1 MSDSNNAGREAV
13 IGRVRRALGRGALP
27 ADAAAEIDAKLRA
40 PAANTVPARSNVSL
54 AERVEMFTHYAEAV
68 STTVTRVSAAADVP
82 GAVSDYLAEHNLPSD
97 IVMAPDAELDTYPWS
112 ERPMLS
118 MRRGRAEDADQVSLT
133 SAAFGFAET
142 GTLMM
147 TSGAH
152 HPSTLNFMPET
163 HIVVLPADRILG
175 AYEEGWQKLR
185 ENADAEGRFMP
196 RTVNMITGPSRTADI
211 EQRMQLGAH
220 GPRRL
225 HIVIVGDVDD
235 DATGETD
242 GGD

>member
-1 MSDSNNAGREAV
+1 
-13 IGRVRRALGRGALP
+13 
-27 ADAAAEIDAKLRA
+27 
-40 PAANTVPARSNVSL
+40 
-54 AERVEMFTHYAEAV
+54 
-68 STTVTRVSAAADVP
+68 
-82 GAVSDYLAEHNLPSD
+82 
-97 IVMAPDAELDTYPWS
+97 
-112 ERPMLS
+112 MLS

-147 TSGAH
+147 ASGAH